1 MQIRTGGYLWV
12 GINEIRTWDVTRRL
26 DWKGIVENDNENQK
40 LIKAGRKYKEEVK
53 VIEEI
58 NQRMKY

>member
-1 MQIRTGGYLWV
+1 
-12 GINEIRTWDVTRRL
+12 VTRRL

-40 LIKAGRKYKEEVK
+40 LIKARRKDKEEVK

>member
-1 MQIRTGGYLWV
+1 MQMRTSGYLWV
-12 GINEIRTWDVTRRL
+12 EMNEVRIWDVTRRL
-26 DWKGIVENDNENQK
+26 DQKRIVENDNKNQK
-40 LIKAGRKYKEEVK
+40 LIKARRKYKEEVK

>member
-1 MQIRTGGYLWV
+1 
-12 GINEIRTWDVTRRL
+12 VTRRL

-40 LIKAGRKYKEEVK
+40 LIKARRKDKEEVK
-53 VIEEI
+53 FIEEM